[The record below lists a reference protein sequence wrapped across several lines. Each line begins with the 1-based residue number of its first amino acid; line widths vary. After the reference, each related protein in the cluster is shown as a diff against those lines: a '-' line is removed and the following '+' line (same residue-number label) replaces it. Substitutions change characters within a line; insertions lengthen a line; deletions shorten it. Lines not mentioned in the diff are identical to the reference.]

1 MTFGPIHRFYLWHH
15 SEYDWLDFQMLIS
28 SLVLSRSENCF
39 TAAYMMALKPFL
51 RVFPGIGASWS
62 LWAISITSRTSVL
75 DFRIWAWISFMACYR
90 LLSPTWPILGNRT
103 YYRTDV
109 RDHVRKTTRR
119 MFWFNSWTRS
129 LYVPA
134 SAMVSPIPIEWP
146 SIITHWLTIRLEWF
160 SLKYTNSQFILLVVT
175 ELMKTLP
182 DSQRK
187 TFWSHQ
193 NLFRWIKYELVNQQR
208 HQPFSYRRFLK

>member
-1 MTFGPIHRFYLWHH
+1 
-15 SEYDWLDFQMLIS
+15 
-28 SLVLSRSENCF
+28 
-39 TAAYMMALKPFL
+39 MMALKPFL

-119 MFWFNSWTRS
+119 MFLFISWTRS

-146 SIITHWLTIRLEWF
+146 SIITHWFTIRLDWF
-160 SLKYTNSQFILLVVT
+160 LPKVNYTVIIPVFIWT
-175 ELMKTLP
+175 SELWKPCLAV
-182 DSQRK
+182 REK
-187 TFWSHQ
+187 
-193 NLFRWIKYELVNQQR
+193 
-208 HQPFSYRRFLK
+208 RFGHIRAFFVK